1 MTKYS
6 AILSILDGVFLSY
19 SKPRVLQEAEEI
31 VDGHPQIHFDLVYKA
46 YVFRPRF
53 NVVFSGVVNNIG
65 EDRISCLLYDYFNV
79 SVVMGEGQRESQSR
93 TFLSNCEV
101 GAEIQ
106 FRIIQIDAIG
116 GIVLLKGELYW

>member
-1 MTKYS
+1 MS
-6 AILSILDGVFLSY
+6 CF
-19 SKPRVLQEAEEI
+19 
-31 VDGHPQIHFDLVYKA
+31 H
-46 YVFRPRF
+46 
-53 NVVFSGVVNNIG
+53 GVVNNIG

-106 FRIIQIDAIG
+106 FRN
-116 GIVLLKGELYW
+116 VFKSMLLEA